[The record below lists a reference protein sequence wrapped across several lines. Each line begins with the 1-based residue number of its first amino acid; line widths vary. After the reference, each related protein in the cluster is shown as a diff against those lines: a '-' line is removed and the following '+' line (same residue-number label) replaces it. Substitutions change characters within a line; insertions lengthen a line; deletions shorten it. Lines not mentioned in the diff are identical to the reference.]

1 MRKLVTISAILYND
15 HNFLWMELYTVA
27 LGRWAKRS
35 KNFYFRRELRTK
47 PQGDKI
53 FLKSIFVNNVL
64 KQFQFLDMNLQSSWG
79 MGCLH
84 QGEIDKALFSY
95 IHDIQSAPF
104 ANVGPYEQVMDWDYL
119 IETS

>member
-35 KNFYFRRELRTK
+35 KNFYFRRELRAK

-64 KQFQFLDMNLQSSWG
+64 KQFQFLDMNLQSSWR
-79 MGCLH
+79 MNRWWI
-84 QGEIDKALFSY
+84 EI
-95 IHDIQSAPF
+95 I
-104 ANVGPYEQVMDWDYL
+104 
-119 IETS
+119 